1 MKKDITNR
9 SDIEKLVQSF
19 YDKVN
24 NDDLLSH
31 IFNRVAKVNWDRHLP
46 IMYDFWEN
54 LLFYTGNYH
63 GNPMDLHKHLHQLN
77 NLKVEHFHHWNSL
90 FNQTVDE
97 LFSGDNALIAKQ
109 RAMNISTI
117 IQAQLLPPSSSK
129 IEL

>member
-19 YDKVN
+19 YTKVN
-24 NDDLLSH
+24 KDDLLGH
-31 IFNRVAKVNWDRHLP
+31 IFNQVAKVNWELHLP

-63 GNPMDLHKHLHQLN
+63 GNPMDLHKHLHQLS
-77 NLKVEHFHHWNSL
+77 NLQAEHFNHWNSL
-90 FNQTVDE
+90 FVQTVDE

-109 RAMNISTI
+109 RAMKISSI
-117 IQAQLLPPSSSK
+117 IQAQLHSSGS
-129 IEL
+129 L

>member
-9 SDIEKLVQSF
+9 SDIESLVQSF
-19 YDKVN
+19 YIKVN
-24 NDDLLSH
+24 KDDLLGH
-31 IFNRVAKVNWDRHLP
+31 IFNQVAKVNWERHLP

-63 GNPMDLHKHLHQLN
+63 GNPMDLHKHLHQLS
-77 NLKVEHFHHWNSL
+77 NLQAEHFNHWNSL

-109 RAMNISTI
+109 RAMKISTI
-117 IQAQLLPPSSSK
+117 IQAQLLGSSK
-129 IEL
+129 ID

>member
-9 SDIEKLVQSF
+9 SDIERLVQSF
-19 YDKVN
+19 YIKVN
-24 NDDLLSH
+24 KDDLLGH
-31 IFNRVAKVNWDRHLP
+31 IFNQVAKVNWERHLP

-63 GNPMDLHKHLHQLN
+63 GNPMDLHKHLHQLSS
-77 NLKVEHFHHWNSL
+77 LKAEHFNHWNSL

-109 RAMNISTI
+109 RAMKISTI
-117 IQAQLLPPSSSK
+117 IQAQLLSLGSSK
-129 IEL
+129 ID